1 MHFTFIA
8 LTPIIDVV
16 FLSYQYNFFACK
28 LSAEWE
34 AELMALGE
42 GRALIADR
50 AQQTSLCTQPAA
62 APQRNSAQG
71 L

>member
-8 LTPIIDVV
+8 LTPVVDAV
-16 FLSYQYNFFACK
+16 FLSYQHNFFACK

-42 GRALIADR
+42 GRAVLADQ
-50 AQQTSLCTQPAA
+50 AQQPPPCTQPAA
-62 APQRNSAQG
+62 APQRNGA
-71 L
+71 